1 MAFDEEGQAATL
13 EDKVRI
19 CSRAYNLLTSKLNFN
34 PRDIIFDPNVLTVAT
49 GMEEHNSYGKD
60 FIDAVKQIKE
70 VCPGAMISGGISNV
84 SFSFRGNNRVREA
97 MHSAFLFHAINNG
110 LDMGIVN
117 AGMIDV
123 YEEIDSELLEKV
135 ENVLLDKHP
144 DATEELIEFAQTV
157 QGLVSRKKVM
167 TFPGEK
173 IVLARELVILSLME
187 SINLL
192 KKTRLK
198 HLKSTKFH
206 SM

>member
-1 MAFDEEGQAATL
+1 MGSFRRGLKNVQGKCVVNSISLKGGEAEFLDQAKKIQRYGAAVIVMAFDEEGQAATL

-110 LDMGIVN
+110 
-117 AGMIDV
+117 
-123 YEEIDSELLEKV
+123 
-135 ENVLLDKHP
+135 
-144 DATEELIEFAQTV
+144 T
-157 QGLVSRKKVM
+157 
-167 TFPGEK
+167 
-173 IVLARELVILSLME
+173 
-187 SINLL
+187 
-192 KKTRLK
+192 
-198 HLKSTKFH
+198 
-206 SM
+206 